1 MKAHAIRF
9 SQTGGPEVLSYD
21 EVDVGDPGEGQVL
34 LRQTAIG
41 VNYID
46 TYHRSGLYPMP
57 LPSHLGQE
65 GCGVIEKLGKGV
77 KGFKVGDRVAY
88 ASAPIG
94 SYATWRLMPAA
105 RVIKVPAAIDDKT
118 AAKMMLQGMTAEYL
132 LFRTFKVKKGDT
144 ILVHAAAGGMG
155 LILGQ
160 WAKALGATV
169 IGTASSDEKAA
180 IAKKHGYKHVI
191 VYSREDFVAKV
202 KEITKGK
209 GVPVVYDGVG
219 KDTWPKSLDCLQTRG
234 MMISFGNASGPL
246 PPIDSRDLNLR
257 GSLYFTRP
265 TMGHYTATREELL
278 GRAHDLFGWIGKG
291 QLAIRVGAEF
301 PLAEAAAAHRALE
314 GRQTTAKVL
323 LRVGGAGR

>member
-9 SQTGGPEVLSYD
+9 PQTGGPEVLRYE
-21 EVDVGDPGEGQVL
+21 EVEVGEPGEGQVL

-46 TYHRSGLYPMP
+46 TYHRSGLYPLPMP
-57 LPSHLGQE
+57 SGLGQE
-65 GCGVIEKLGKGV
+65 GCGVIEKIGKGV
-77 KGFKVGDRVAY
+77 KGFKAGDRVTY

-94 SYATWRLMPAA
+94 SYSTWRLMPAA
-105 RVIKVPAAIDDKT
+105 RVVKVPKEIDDKT

-132 LFRTFKVKKGDT
+132 LHRTYKVKKGDT

-155 LILGQ
+155 LILCQ

-169 IGTASSDEKAA
+169 IGTASTDAKAEL
-180 IAKKHGYKHVI
+180 AKKHGCKYPI
-191 VYSREDFVAKV
+191 VYSREDFVARV

-219 KDTWPKSLDCLQTRG
+219 KDTWPKSLDCLQQRG
-234 MMISFGNASGPL
+234 LMISFGNASGPL
-246 PPIDSRDLNLR
+246 PPVNSGDLNSR

-265 TMGHYTATREELL
+265 TMGHYTATRPDLELSS
-278 GRAHDLFGWIGKG
+278 GRVISAIKSGK
-291 QLAIRVGAEF
+291 LKIRINQTY
-301 PLAEAAAAHRALE
+301 PLKDAAQAHRDLQE
-314 GRQTTAKVL
+314 RKTTGSIL
-323 LRVGGAGR
+323 LLP

>member
-9 SQTGGPEVLSYD
+9 PQTGGPEVLRYE
-21 EVDVGDPGEGQVL
+21 EVEVGDPGEGQVL

-46 TYHRSGLYPMP
+46 TYHRSGLYPLP
-57 LPSHLGQE
+57 LPSGLGQE
-65 GCGVIEKLGKGV
+65 GCGVIEKIGKGV
-77 KGFKVGDRVAY
+77 KGFKAGDRVTY

-94 SYATWRLMPAA
+94 SYSTWRLMPAA
-105 RVIKVPAAIDDKT
+105 RVVKVPKEIDDKT

-132 LFRTFKVKKGDT
+132 LHRTYKVKKGDT

-155 LILGQ
+155 LILCQ

-169 IGTASSDEKAA
+169 IGTASTDAKAEL
-180 IAKKHGYKHVI
+180 AKKHGCKYPI
-191 VYSREDFVAKV
+191 VYSREDFVARV

-219 KDTWPKSLDCLQTRG
+219 KDTWPKSLDCLQQRG
-234 MMISFGNASGPL
+234 LMISFGNASGPL
-246 PPIDSRDLNLR
+246 PPVNSGDLNSR

-265 TMGHYTATREELL
+265 TMGHYTATRPDLELSS
-278 GRAHDLFGWIGKG
+278 GRVISAIKSGK
-291 QLAIRVGAEF
+291 LKIRINQTY
-301 PLAEAAAAHRALE
+301 PLKDAAQAHRDLQE
-314 GRQTTAKVL
+314 RKTTGSIL
-323 LRVGGAGR
+323 LLP